1 MTDITDLDT
10 IFTTWAQE
18 KLGQR
23 YHKLV
28 SVDTTDLSIIKGKET
43 YHEEDRKEDDRVST
57 IKKILVN
64 DLDVPSEDELSVEN
78 TTKYSCQWSQTKGFR
93 LSSDVS
99 VQVGLPAITGLT
111 AKAGVQFNLS
121 KTKAEAR
128 ETDESYAHKRK
139 LTLPPHSKVLASMV
153 TRERV
158 YRMTFTLDIFLQG
171 TVSIKMM
178 KDSGKTK
185 TAPGDVVDIFQQ
197 CGKKGTF
204 RIDKCPDGKKGVCL
218 TIEGTFEG
226 VRGIDQRVET
236 RELDHETEMKMVHED
251 LLKNNISTFVEEV
264 KDHQSLSKLLEAMS
278 LKQVLFAGEVQTS
291 NEVSVK
297 ETIEEVVGVL
307 ASKDPTKYLLFV
319 EVLEEEGLDDLA
331 KALDPRVKYS
341 ASIRGI
347 SNLGGV
353 VDHFF
358 TTKKIKEVYKSLETS
373 RGAVIYGISGSG
385 KTQLAYKVASDYA
398 RFNPGAVVWVMDG
411 SSRDKLNEE
420 VQTLQQRL
428 SGGSE
433 DGNNHISSLVNQRS
447 HVVLVVDDLSATVA
461 IPNDILNSSAK
472 LIVTTQNSAF
482 NLPTA
487 NSIVMEGFTEGE
499 AVEFLSN
506 GLSSDIPRDGIEEL
520 ARSFSCLPLGLA
532 AARATIQQCSMTFP
546 EYIQLLN
553 SGKEAMAQTRERED
567 QWLQAHY
574 HKAEHQDAGR
584 TIFAALEVAIDKLDD
599 QYKSMLQLC
608 AFLKPR
614 DIPFLILRDALKA
627 ASPASRLA
635 YHLEFAGQ
643 LKERSLGWI
652 KGVGVNRRLSI
663 HGVTQTAIGL
673 RMDEQQKISCINM
686 LLEILVKFFSK
697 DNRYFVAHNFSM
709 SLMPHVERVLE
720 HADGMAMGPEYP
732 LMKSMLLG
740 VYGFLHTQKETRVL
754 SEKPLQDAKKL
765 LLQFASVNPQAL
777 QEKVLEDKQE
787 DNRDRDLEESPRA
800 EARELYKVLS
810 AKSCSLKDH
819 FLQDTVIGMI
829 VTEQQFRAIQDKLT
843 PKDRTDMES
852 VVKTY
857 DSLTPQMYQK
867 LADNKLAMPVE
878 TLREV
883 FLPELYISTIYT
895 LGRTIF
901 YLSDQYPPGSDRRA
915 PFIRD
920 MQVAYYLCEE
930 VTNAT
935 GCSLLHTFLS
945 KAEGL
950 NKLLLEVE
958 GKAKEQVMPDL
969 QRAEGFYKTMLGDRT
984 EYYEFGLL
992 KRVGP
997 DVHTKLRCHE
1007 KLVKCYRAMFMNA
1020 EEKKN
1025 GFIKKGQEECDRML
1039 KLAEDEIRAGNL
1051 NPPQRLSAYY
1061 ITAGQF
1067 MMDDGKPELLEKAG
1081 EMFKKGYR
1089 VELKK
1094 KTYHPCMEA
1103 ALKGLIQV
1111 YTAKKQL
1118 PRALVCARHLL
1129 KLSDDHWPDKK
1140 SAVQEKLAHIYF
1152 QICFQAWKVYKK
1164 EDL

>member
-1 MTDITDLDT
+1 MTDITDLDA

-28 SVDTTDLSIIKGKET
+28 SVDTTDLSVIKGEET
-43 YHEEDRKEDDRVST
+43 YHEEDRKEHDRVST

-64 DLDVPSEDELSVEN
+64 DLDVPSEDELSVGN

-93 LSSDVS
+93 LSADVS
-99 VQVGLPAITGLT
+99 VKVGLPAITELT

-139 LTLPPHSKVLASMV
+139 LTLPPHSKVLALMV

-158 YRMTFTLDIFLQG
+158 YKMTFTLNVFLQG

-178 KDSGKTK
+178 KDSGKEK

-197 CGKKGTF
+197 CGKKTTF
-204 RIDKCPDGKKGVCL
+204 RIDKCPDGKKRVCL

-226 VRGIDQRVET
+226 VKGIEQRVET
-236 RELDHETEMKMVHED
+236 RELDHETEMRMVHED
-251 LLKNNISTFVEEV
+251 LLKNNISTLVEEV
-264 KDHQSLSKLLEAMS
+264 KDHHSLSKLLKAMS
-278 LKQVLFAGEVQTS
+278 LKQVIVAGEVQTS
-291 NEVSVK
+291 KEVSVR
-297 ETIEEVVGVL
+297 ETIEKVAGVL

-319 EVLEEEGLDDLA
+319 EILEEEGLNELA

-358 TTKKIKEVYKSLETS
+358 TTRKVKEVHKSLEAN
-373 RGAVIYGISGSG
+373 RGVVIYGISGSG

-398 RFNPGAVVWVMDG
+398 RFNPGAVVWIMDG

-447 HVVLVVDDLSATVA
+447 HVVLIVDDLSATVA

-472 LIVTTQNSAF
+472 LIVTTQNSSF
-482 NLPTA
+482 KLPTA
-487 NSIVMEGFTEGE
+487 ESIVMEGFTEEE
-499 AVEFLSN
+499 AVKFLSN
-506 GLSSDIPRDGIEEL
+506 GMSSDIPQDGIEEL

-584 TIFAALEVAIDKLDD
+584 TIFAALGVAIDKLDD

-627 ASPASRLA
+627 VTPASRLA

-673 RMDEQQKISCINM
+673 RMDEEQKISCINM

-720 HADGMAMGPEYP
+720 HADGMSMGPEYL

-765 LLQFASVNPQAL
+765 LLQFADVNLQDIQA
-777 QEKVLEDKQE
+777 KHLEEVQE
-787 DNRDRDLEESPRA
+787 DNRDSEESPRA
-800 EARELYKVLS
+800 EARELYKALS
-810 AKSCSLKDH
+810 TKSRSLKDH

-829 VTEQQFRAIQDKLT
+829 ITEQQFKAIQDKLT
-843 PKDRTDMES
+843 PKDRTEMES

-857 DSLTPQMYQK
+857 DSLTLEMYHK

-878 TLREV
+878 TLKEV

-901 YLSDQYPPGSDRRA
+901 YLSRYPPGSDRRA

-920 MQVAYYLCEE
+920 LQVAYYLCEE
-930 VTNAT
+930 VTQAT
-935 GCSLLHTFLS
+935 GCTLLHTFLS

-950 NKLLLEVE
+950 NKLLLEVQ

-969 QRAEGFYKTMLGDRT
+969 QKAEDYYKTMLGDTT

-1007 KLVKCYRAMFMNA
+1007 KLVKCYRAMFLNA
-1020 EEKKN
+1020 EEEKKT
-1025 GFIKKGQEECDRML
+1025 GFVKKGQAECDRML

-1051 NPPQRLSAYY
+1051 NPPQRLAAYY

-1067 MMDDGKPELLEKAG
+1067 MMDDGTPELLDKAG
-1081 EMFKKGYR
+1081 EMFKKGYK

-1094 KTYHPCMEA
+1094 KTYHPCMES
-1103 ALKGLIQV
+1103 ALKGLIEV
-1111 YTAKKQL
+1111 HMAKKEL

-1129 KLSDDHWPDKK
+1129 QLSVDHWPDKR
-1140 SAVQEKLAHIYF
+1140 SAVEDKLAQIYF
-1152 QICFQAWKVYKK
+1152 QICFQAWKVYEK
-1164 EDL
+1164 DNL

>member
-1 MTDITDLDT
+1 MYSCFNMTDITDLDT
-10 IFTTWAQE
+10 IFSTWAQDQ
-18 KLGQR
+18 LGQR

-28 SVDTTDLSIIKGKET
+28 SVDTTHLSIIKGEET
-43 YHEEDRKEDDRVST
+43 YHEENRKEDDRVST

-64 DLDVPSEDELSVEN
+64 DLDVASEDELSVEN

-99 VQVGLPAITGLT
+99 VSVGLPAITGLT

-139 LTLPPHSKVLASMV
+139 VTLPPHSKVLASMV

-158 YRMTFTLDIFLQG
+158 YKMTFTLDIFLQG
-171 TVSIKMM
+171 TVSVKMM
-178 KDSGKTK
+178 KDSGKVK
-185 TAPGDVVDIFQQ
+185 TASGDVADIFLQ
-197 CGKKGTF
+197 CGKKETF
-204 RIDKCPDGKKGVCL
+204 KIDMCPDGKKRVCL
-218 TIEGTFEG
+218 TIEGAFEG
-226 VRGIDQRVET
+226 VRGIEQRVET
-236 RELDHETEMKMVHED
+236 GELDHETEMKMVHED
-251 LLKNNISTFVEEV
+251 LLKNNISAIVEEV
-264 KDHQSLSKLLEAMS
+264 KDHHSLSKLLKAMS
-278 LKQVLFAGEVQTS
+278 LKQVIGAGEVQTS
-291 NEVSVK
+291 KEVSIK
-297 ETIEEVVGVL
+297 ETIEIVVGIL
-307 ASKDPTKYLLFV
+307 ANKDPTKYLLFV
-319 EVLEEEGLDDLA
+319 EILEEEGLNEIA

-358 TTKKIKEVYKSLETS
+358 TTRKVKEVYKSLETS

-420 VQTLQQRL
+420 VQNLQQRL

-433 DGNNHISSLVNQRS
+433 DGNSHISSLVNQRS
-447 HVVLVVDDLSATVA
+447 HVLLIIDDLSATVA

-472 LIVTTQNSAF
+472 LIVTTQNSSF

-487 NSIVMEGFTEGE
+487 DSIVMEGFTEEE
-499 AVEFLSN
+499 AVKFLSK
-506 GLSSDIPRDGIEEL
+506 GMSSDIPRDGIDEL

-584 TIFAALEVAIDKLDD
+584 TIFAALGVAIDKLDD

-635 YHLEFAGQ
+635 YHHEFAGQ

-652 KGVGVNRRLSI
+652 KGFGVNRRLSI

-673 RMDEQQKISCINM
+673 RMDEEQKMSCINM

-720 HADGMAMGPEYP
+720 HAEGMSMGPIYP

-740 VYGFLHTQKETRVL
+740 VYGFLHTQKETRGL
-754 SEKPLQDAKKL
+754 SERPLQDAKKL
-765 LLQFASVNPQAL
+765 LLQFADIEPQAL
-777 QEKVLEDKQE
+777 QAKVSEENITSED
-787 DNRDRDLEESPRA
+787 SPRE
-800 EARELYKVLS
+800 EARELYKALS
-810 AKSCSLKDH
+810 TKSRSLKDH

-829 VTEQQFRAIQDKLT
+829 ITEQQFRAIQDKLT
-843 PKDRTDMES
+843 PKDRSEMDSM
-852 VVKTY
+852 VKSY
-857 DSLTPQMYQK
+857 DSLTLEMYQK
-867 LADNKLAMPVE
+867 LADNRLALPVE
-878 TLREV
+878 TLKDV

-901 YLSDQYPPGSDRRA
+901 YLSEYPPGSERRA

-920 MQVAYYLCEE
+920 LQVAYYLCEE
-930 VTNAT
+930 VAKAT
-935 GCSLLHTFLS
+935 SCTLLHTFLS

-958 GKAKEQVMPDL
+958 GKAKEQVIPDL
-969 QRAEGFYKTMLGDRT
+969 QEAEDYYRKMLGDKT

-997 DVHTKLRCHE
+997 DVHTNIRCHE
-1007 KLVKCYRAMFMNA
+1007 KLVKCYRAMLLNA
-1020 EEKKN
+1020 EEEKKN
-1025 GFIKKGQEECDRML
+1025 AFIKKGQAECDRML
-1039 KLAEDEIRAGNL
+1039 KLVEDEIHAGNL
-1051 NPPQRLSAYY
+1051 NPPQRLAAYY

-1067 MMDDGKPELLEKAG
+1067 MMDDGKPELLDKAE
-1081 EMFKKGYR
+1081 EMFKKGYK

-1094 KTYHPCMEA
+1094 KTYHPLMES
-1103 ALKGLIQV
+1103 ALKGLIEV
-1111 YTAKKQL
+1111 YMAKKEL
-1118 PRALVCARHLL
+1118 PRALVCGRHLL
-1129 KLSDDHWPDKK
+1129 QLSVDHWPDKR
-1140 SAVQEKLAHIYF
+1140 SAVEDKLVKIY
-1152 QICFQAWKVYKK
+1152 FQAWKVYKK
-1164 EDL
+1164 EDS